1 MSQPL
6 RGEHHGNEASAQP
19 QTDTLGAPAQLC
31 ETPLPGADKRWGE
44 VFKKQ
49 LHFDIWVKFQ
59 AFLPDLFEGL
69 LQASLFGD

>member
-6 RGEHHGNEASAQP
+6 QGEHHGNEVSAQP

-44 VFKKQ
+44 GFKQ
-49 LHFDIWVKFQ
+49 NAILIFR
-59 AFLPDLFEGL
+59 
-69 LQASLFGD
+69 